1 VSFRINT
8 NIDALQ
14 AQRNLDLTSL
24 SLSQSIQRLSSGLRI
39 NSAADDAAGLAIS
52 EKLNAQVNGLNQAA
66 RNAQDGI
73 SMIQTADGALNE
85 VSAMLQRMRELAVQA
100 SNDTL
105 STSDRAAINDELQQL
120 QAQIN
125 AISTQT
131 KFNGKSLL
139 TGSLATALD
148 PTSTASGASI
158 AGTGTDT
165 ATVASINVSG
175 AKPGDTYTFA
185 ASGGQLTLSD
195 TSGNSQTLDLSSV
208 SIAAGQ
214 SYTLNFGQLG
224 ISLTIT
230 APSTNAGSITGTNI
244 ATGLNTKTVKTL
256 AGSGAANLQVGA
268 NASDTITVG
277 FAEVDTKS
285 LGLDTALGNFNVN
298 QSVSNAQALITAVDS
313 ALDTLNGTRAT
324 LGAYQNR
331 LQHTINNLNVTSTN
345 LAASESRIR
354 DVDVAAEMVNF
365 TKTQIIQQAGMAVLA
380 QANQAPNVVLT
391 LLR

>member
-120 QAQIN
+120 QQQIN

-139 TGSLATALD
+139 TGSLQTQLDSTSQVQNGFVVAAATN
-148 PTSTASGASI
+148 TSVTKVDVTSAK
-158 AGTGTDT
+158 AGTTFT
-165 ATVASINVSG
+165 FSNPSG
-175 AKPGDTYTFA
+175 N
-185 ASGGQLTLSD
+185 QLTLSD
-195 TSGNSQTLDLSSV
+195 GTNSQTIDLTSV
-208 SIAAGQ
+208 SIAAGG
-214 SYTLNFGQLG
+214 SYTLNYDKLG
-224 ISLTIT
+224 VSVTISSVSGESG
-230 APSTNAGSITGTNI
+230 ANI
-244 ATGLNTKTVKTL
+244 VAGLNGKTVVTS
-256 AGSGAANLQVGA
+256 AASASANLQVGA

-277 FAEVDTKS
+277 FARVDTTS
-285 LGLDTALGNFNVN
+285 LGLDTALNNFNTT
-298 QSVSNAQALITAVDS
+298 QSVANAQALITAVDS

>member
-1 VSFRINT
+1 MSFRINT

-120 QAQIN
+120 QQQIN

-139 TGSLATALD
+139 TGSLQTQLDSTSQVQNGFVVATASN
-148 PTSTASGASI
+148 TSVTKVDVTSAK
-158 AGTGTDT
+158 AGTTFTFTNT
-165 ATVASINVSG
+165 A
-175 AKPGDTYTFA
+175 
-185 ASGGQLTLSD
+185 GQLTLSD
-195 TSGNSQTLDLSSV
+195 GTNSQTIDLTSV
-208 SIAAGQ
+208 NVAAGG
-214 SYTLNFGQLG
+214 SYTLNYDKLG
-224 ISLTIT
+224 VSVTIS
-230 APSTNAGSITGTNI
+230 SVSGETGTNI
-244 ATGLNTKTVKTL
+244 ASGLAGKTVVTS
-256 AGSGAANLQVGA
+256 AASASANLQVGA

-277 FAEVDTKS
+277 FARVDTTS
-285 LGLDTALGNFNVN
+285 LGLDTALNNFNTT
-298 QSVSNAQALITAVDS
+298 QSVANAQALITAVDS